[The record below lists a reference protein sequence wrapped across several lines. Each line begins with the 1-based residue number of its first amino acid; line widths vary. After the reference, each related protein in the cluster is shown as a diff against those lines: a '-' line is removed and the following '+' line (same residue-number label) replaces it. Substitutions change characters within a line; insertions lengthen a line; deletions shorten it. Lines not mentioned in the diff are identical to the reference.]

1 MFKDEIY
8 LNLSEHVYS
17 GTYTIVE
24 GYQQVIIPFFTDE
37 NGYFIKN
44 NFASAAWKN
53 IASWVIDLNKN
64 VR

>member
-1 MFKDEIY
+1 MFKDDIY

-37 NGYFIKN
+37 NGYFIKG
-44 NFASAAWKN
+44 NFACAAWKYSHMGN
-53 IASWVIDLNKN
+53 RFK
-64 VR
+64 